1 MAKTAKLSIGMVL
14 LNFAVAIYLF
24 ATGIIDLT
32 GSRLSGGEIRQ
43 GVNAIFSGD
52 FANIIV
58 IILAI
63 LAIVAGLFVLLK
75 VFGVAIPNIDLILVI
90 LAIAWLVI
98 IILFDFIH
106 SLFKPDFLP
115 WLRTFG
121 AHLMGLGGILL
132 ATGK

>member
-1 MAKTAKLSIGMVL
+1 MVL